1 MIKTKKL
8 TKSNMDSLVE
18 LNSKSAKFNSMNEDF
33 FELYSE
39 TNHVNRHIMKKNI
52 KIIYFNSVAI
62 GYIWY
67 ANIERRKYVMKS
79 FYVENIPFLS
89 KNFQYIAK
97 GNFKSNSVIIY
108 NSDDGIE
115 CNRFMSGIGFER
127 VSSIKEM
134 EINTKNINF
143 LKKTDE
149 VYIGDFISGKDE
161 IIRCTLQ
168 NKIFQSSERI
178 PLSVDDIYL
187 DEEQDYYIK
196 EGSFFLMKDGAYIGY
211 GQLVYLNNSIYLV
224 NFGIVERYRKKG
236 YGEQFL
242 YLLLRKAQ
250 ELAYDHIKIKV
261 DNDNFSALSLYS
273 KIGFESLGNTIK
285 WRYKVKY

>member
-8 TKSNMDSLVE
+8 TKSNMDSLVK
-18 LNSKSAKFNSMNEDF
+18 LNGKSTKFNSMNEDF
-33 FELYSE
+33 LELYSE

-52 KIIYFNSVAI
+52 KIIYFNSKEI

-67 ANIERRKYVMKS
+67 ANIERRKYVLKS
-79 FYVENIPFLS
+79 FYVENVPFLN
-89 KNFQYIAK
+89 KDFQHIAK
-97 GNFKSNSVIIY
+97 GIFKSNSVVIY
-108 NSDDGIE
+108 NSDDSIV
-115 CNRFMSGIGFER
+115 CNRFMSDIGFQR
-127 VSSIKEM
+127 VSSIREM

-143 LKKTDE
+143 LKETDE
-149 VYIGDFISGKDE
+149 VYISSFISRKDE

-168 NKIFQSSERI
+168 NKIFQSSERV
-178 PLSVDDIYL
+178 PLSVDDIYV

-224 NFGIVERYRKKG
+224 NFGIVERYRRKG
-236 YGEQFL
+236 YGERFL
-242 YLLLRKAQ
+242 YLLLRRAQ
-250 ELAYDHIKIKV
+250 ELGYSRIKIKV
-261 DNDNFSALSLYS
+261 DNDNFSALNLYS